1 MEKHQYQGQIN
12 LGYIH
17 DEEVD
22 SQDDLNIRDK
32 WGMTE
37 LMRAASEGH
46 GDIVQYLHQHGA
58 DINTRDNDG
67 WTAVMLAAL
76 GGNKDIVRYL
86 RAAGAAK

>member
-46 GDIVQYLHQHGA
+46 EDYVKYLIQHGA
-58 DINTRDNDG
+58 DPNIRSKWG
-67 WTAVMLAAL
+67 WTAVRLAAL
-76 GGNKDIVRYL
+76 RGNKDIVRYL

>member
-32 WGMTE
+32 WGKTE
-37 LMRAASEGH
+37 VMRAASEGH
-46 GDIVQYLHQHGA
+46 NDVVKYLVQHGA
-58 DINTRDNDG
+58 DINIRDNGG
-67 WTAVMLAAL
+67 WTAVIWAARK
-76 GGNKDIVRYL
+76 GHADVIEYL
-86 RAAGAAK
+86 HHRAGKS